1 MKRVIF
7 LAIFATAFS
16 FSAFSQKEITMKP
29 GETAI
34 VKTIPCIDTP
44 WSNDFSKP
52 IPPATQPVW
61 KQLTPPKKDRI
72 VYLKGQ
78 PSVSNTNSNNV
89 TFVNISVTNP
99 EPKVQEVVVK
109 ETRPYGYF
117 YDNGNN
123 FLVPLLLLLIV
134 GGLIAWWIY
143 HNRQQ
148 SNNIPPAGSASITH
162 NHTHTHTHVFPSSKS
177 TNNEYPK
184 SVAPAIDMDK
194 VYEQT
199 KGTNATVVVK
209 PNGEVQIT
217 HPPVKE
223 EKPKEQQQQ
232 QQ

>member
-143 HNRQQ
+143 NNRQQ
-148 SNNIPPAGSASITH
+148 SSKAEADKSSSTT
-162 NHTHTHTHVFPSSKS
+162 HTHTHTHVFPASRSNDS
-177 TNNEYPK
+177 EYRKP
-184 SVAPAIDMDK
+184 VAPAVDMDK
-194 VYEQT
+194 IHEQN
-199 KGTNATVVVK
+199 KGTDAIVVVK
-209 PNGEVQIT
+209 PSGEVQIT
-217 HPPVKE
+217 YRQPAKE
-223 EKPKEQQQQ
+223 EVPKEQQK
-232 QQ
+232 